1 MNRGSCFNVH
11 CFNIQR
17 ADKLSWVWFDG
28 GTVMMKP
35 ENLIAFDGARKLV
48 GL

>member
-1 MNRGSCFNVH
+1 MRDIDSLGELLLPPSVP
-11 CFNIQR
+11 
-17 ADKLSWVWFDG
+17 LDG
-28 GTVMMKP
+28 GTMMMMP